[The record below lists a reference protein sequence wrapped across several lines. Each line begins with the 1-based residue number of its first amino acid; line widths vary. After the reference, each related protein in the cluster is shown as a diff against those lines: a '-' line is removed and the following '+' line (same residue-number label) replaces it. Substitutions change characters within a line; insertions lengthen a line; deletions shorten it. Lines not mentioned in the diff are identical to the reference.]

1 MKAAGHHQEHGS
13 NNGNSGNAS
22 TSLGIAIFV
31 TLLIFVFQLVGA
43 YLSNSLA
50 LLGDSG
56 HVFSDA
62 ISLGVS
68 FLACRLAMRPA
79 ELRKTFGYHR
89 AEVFAALANAIL
101 LLIMAAAILYE
112 ALLRASSPPQINTP
126 VMLAFAAIGLLGN
139 AFVVIKLGGHKNLN
153 VRSAMLHA
161 LSDAVSSLGV
171 IIAAVLI
178 WLTGMAVFDSI
189 ISAFIAGLMLIGSYR
204 VGKGAMRILF
214 EFSPKGIGASDI
226 CKALYG
232 VPEVKEVHDVH
243 VWAVCSDLIYA
254 TAHIVVKD
262 KKVSGCEKLAN
273 KLESRLRKI
282 GIAHATFQFE
292 TENHGHGKEMVCET
306 GH

>member
-1 MKAAGHHQEHGS
+1 MG
-13 NNGNSGNAS
+13 
-22 TSLGIAIFV
+22 LGLALAI
-31 TLLIFVFQLVGA
+31 TLFIFIFQLVGA

-62 ISLGVS
+62 ISLLVS
-68 FLACRLAMRPA
+68 FAACRLAMRPA
-79 ELRKTFGYHR
+79 ISRKTFGYHR
-89 AEVFAALANAIL
+89 AEVFAALGNAAL
-101 LLIMAAAILYE
+101 LLVMAIVILYE
-112 ALLRASSPPQINTP
+112 ALLRASSTPEINPPL
-126 VMLAFAAIGLLGN
+126 MLAFAFVGMLGN
-139 AFVVIKLGGHKNLN
+139 AAVVLGLRGHRNLN
-153 VRSAMLHA
+153 VHSAMLHA
-161 LSDAVSSLGV
+161 LSDALSSAGV
-171 IIAAVLI
+171 ILAAVLI
-178 WLTGMAVFDSI
+178 WLTGLVIFDSI
-189 ISAFIAGLMLIGSYR
+189 ISAFIAGLMIIGSYR
-204 VGKGAMRILF
+204 VGKGALRILF

-262 KKVSGCEKLAN
+262 KKVSACETLAK
-273 KLESRLRKI
+273 KLEARLKKL

-292 TENHGHGKEMVCET
+292 TENHGHCSEMTCEL